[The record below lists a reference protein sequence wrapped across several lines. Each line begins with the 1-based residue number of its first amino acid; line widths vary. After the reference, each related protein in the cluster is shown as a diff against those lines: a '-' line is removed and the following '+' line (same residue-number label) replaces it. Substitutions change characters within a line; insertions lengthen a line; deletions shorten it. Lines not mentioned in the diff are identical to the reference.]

1 MADDNWLNNSR
12 APTRQIGFNDMNLKR
27 LFLQS
32 ITSWY
37 ERFLPLQ
44 NWQVNHWICNAATF
58 IYSLYNFSY
67 KLPK

>member
-37 ERFLPLQ
+37 ERFFTFYKIDI
-44 NWQVNHWICNAATF
+44 WITEFPMPGIGSQATRR
-58 IYSLYNFSY
+58 LEW
-67 KLPK
+67 KV